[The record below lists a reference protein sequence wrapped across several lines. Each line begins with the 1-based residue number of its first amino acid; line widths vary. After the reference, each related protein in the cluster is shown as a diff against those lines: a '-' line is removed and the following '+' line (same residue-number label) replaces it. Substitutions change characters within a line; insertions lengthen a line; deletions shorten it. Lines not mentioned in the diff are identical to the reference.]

1 MREYLSG
8 DIRYMDKDQAI
19 IDRTVIRNAEVVWI
33 QSNAISHRQY
43 YAIIDE
49 VRKIGVPVRYFLY
62 ASARKC
68 AEQVVL
74 DET

>member
-1 MREYLSG
+1 
-8 DIRYMDKDQAI
+8 MDKDQAI
-19 IDRTVIRNAEVVWI
+19 IDRTVIRNADVVSI

-49 VRKIGVPVRYFLY
+49 VRKIGVPVLYFLY

>member
-1 MREYLSG
+1 
-8 DIRYMDKDQAI
+8 
-19 IDRTVIRNAEVVWI
+19 VWI